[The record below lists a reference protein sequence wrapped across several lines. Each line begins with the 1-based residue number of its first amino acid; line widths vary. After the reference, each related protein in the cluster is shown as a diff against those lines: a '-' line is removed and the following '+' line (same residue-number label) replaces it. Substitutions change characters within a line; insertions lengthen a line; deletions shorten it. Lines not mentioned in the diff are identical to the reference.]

1 MIPTEEVKQLNGNDT
16 GVHRELPKAPPT
28 REVHATRRPKLSTVE
43 YRPGKAKKFSVT
55 FYSKDT
61 EPLSLP
67 NFAYAIAG
75 TVLGHTKFVAYVQ
88 AEDPAQAA
96 YRVNDYFEVAQIDL
110 VEAGWTNMQD
120 APLRGTIATTH
131 TPGFWSRIFGL

>member
-1 MIPTEEVKQLNGNDT
+1 MIPTEEVKQINGNDT
-16 GVHRELPKAPPT
+16 GVHREMPKAPPT
-28 REVHATRRPKLSTVE
+28 RAVHATIRPKPTTALH
-43 YRPGKAKKFSVT
+43 RPGKAKKFSVT

-110 VEAGWTNMQD
+110 VEAGWTSMLD
-120 APLRGTIATTH
+120 APLRGTIVTNI
-131 TPGFWSRIFGL
+131 TPGFWARIFGL